1 MHVLFHKQ
9 TYKLY
14 FCAME
19 EKTWFKDW
27 FDTKYYHLLYQ
38 NRDES
43 EAEVFIKN
51 LTHFLNL
58 ENGAHILDLACGKGR
73 HAVILNNLGFKV
85 TGADLSENSINEAK
99 HYENDELIFQ
109 VHDMRDIIPLKKFDA
124 VFNLFTSFGYFED
137 TSDNEK
143 VIQSIFEM
151 LNPSGILVIDFM
163 NVHRVLERM
172 VLEETKIVAGIEF
185 KLNRNYTGTH
195 IIKAIDFADEGKS
208 FKYQEKVQALE
219 KEDFEAILS
228 NNGFSLMHVFGD
240 YNLNDFNKNLSERLI
255 LIAQKNV

>member
-1 MHVLFHKQ
+1 
-9 TYKLY
+9 
-14 FCAME
+14 ME

-99 HYENDELIFQ
+99 QYENDELNFQ
-109 VHDMRDIIPLKKFDA
+109 VHDMREIIAHRKFDA

-151 LNPSGILVIDFM
+151 LNPKGILVIDFM
-163 NVHRVLERM
+163 NVQRVLERM
-172 VLEETKIVAGIEF
+172 ILEETKIVAGIEF
-185 KLNRNYTGTH
+185 ELHRKYTGSH
-195 IIKAIDFADEGKS
+195 IIKAINFADEGINFS
-208 FKYQEKVQALE
+208 YQEKVQALK
-219 KEDFEAILS
+219 KEDFESLLS
-228 NNGFSLMHVFGD
+228 HNGFSLMHVFGD
-240 YNLNDFNKNLSERLI
+240 YNLNDFNENLSDRLI

>member
-1 MHVLFHKQ
+1 
-9 TYKLY
+9 
-14 FCAME
+14 ME

-38 NRDES
+38 NRNES

-58 ENGAHILDLACGKGR
+58 ENGAQILDLACGKGR

-85 TGADLSENSINEAK
+85 TGADLSENSINKAK
-99 HYENDELIFQ
+99 QYENDELNFQ
-109 VHDMRDIIPLKKFDA
+109 VHDMREILQHKKFDA

-151 LNPSGILVIDFM
+151 LNPRGILVIDFM
-163 NVHRVLERM
+163 NVHLVLDRM
-172 VLEETKIVAGIEF
+172 VSEETKIVAGIEF
-185 KLNRNYTGTH
+185 ELHRKYTGFH
-195 IIKAIDFADEGKS
+195 IIKEINFTDEGINFS
-208 FKYQEKVQALE
+208 YLEKVQVLK
-219 KEDFEAILS
+219 KEDFESLLS
-228 NNGFSLMHVFGD
+228 HNGFSLMHVFGD
-240 YNLNDFNKNLSERLI
+240 YNLNEFDENLSERLI